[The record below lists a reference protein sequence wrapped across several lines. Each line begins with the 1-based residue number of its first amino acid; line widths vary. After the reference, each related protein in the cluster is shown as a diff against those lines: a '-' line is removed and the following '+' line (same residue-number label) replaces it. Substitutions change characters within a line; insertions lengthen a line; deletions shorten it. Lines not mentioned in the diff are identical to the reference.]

1 MQGNTLT
8 WYFFHSILLLQTTTT
23 FLLGRSAPLHHGISA
38 IHCSKRLP
46 HRAQKNSAG
55 QNSAK
60 AAAFLAE
67 PRPVVGKR
75 RLAQDV
81 VVERGAEGEGARGA
95 GDADVGGLG
104 GEDPEGDRQGGHRLQ
119 GEGGGRRAERGWR
132 VETASARQPHTGQW
146 LGWRNLGS
154 LLLGLG
160 RWWAAGKSFFKFTSV
175 VLCVTRVSLFMYS
188 WKAHGISFYRFA
200 IVALYITKL
209 PSAENTCVHCMM
221 VAT

>member
-1 MQGNTLT
+1 MLSASEHLDLI
-8 WYFFHSILLLQTTTT
+8 FF
-23 FLLGRSAPLHHGISA
+23 PLHTFAANYNYIPPWEVGATASWHLGNPLQQ
-38 IHCSKRLP
+38 RLP

-119 GEGGGRRAERGWR
+119 GEGGGWRAERGWR
-132 VETASARQPHTGQW
+132 VEAASSRQPHSGQR

-160 RWWAAGKSFFKFTSV
+160 R
-175 VLCVTRVSLFMYS
+175 
-188 WKAHGISFYRFA
+188 
-200 IVALYITKL
+200 
-209 PSAENTCVHCMM
+209 
-221 VAT
+221 